1 MNNTMAKDKIIRN
14 YRTKIIDNVIVEI
27 PIVDEESKH
36 IIEVNFKQYIDVL
49 SKILVKYASDFE

>member
-1 MNNTMAKDKIIRN
+1 MAKDKTIRN
-14 YRTKIIDNVIVEI
+14 YRTKIIDNVMVEI

>member
-1 MNNTMAKDKIIRN
+1 MNNTMAKDKTIRN

-36 IIEVNFKQYIDVL
+36 IIEVNFNQYIDVL

>member
-1 MNNTMAKDKIIRN
+1 MNNTMAKDKTIRN
-14 YRTKIIDNVIVEI
+14 YRTKIIDNVMVEI